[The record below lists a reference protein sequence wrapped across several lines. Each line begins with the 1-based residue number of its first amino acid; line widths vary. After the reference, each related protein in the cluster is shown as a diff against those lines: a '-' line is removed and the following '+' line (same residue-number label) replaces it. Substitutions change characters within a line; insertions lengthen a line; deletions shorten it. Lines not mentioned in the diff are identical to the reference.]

1 MNRTLKRPM
10 FRIGGSAGTGI
21 TSGLDQPRKQY
32 ANGSMDEKIKELN
45 EAFKRYQDMGG
56 TLPYKIFLKE
66 FATEN
71 FERGGRAG
79 YQQGSMPSFQA
90 QGLPGFLTSFG
101 LNLLATPPQGN
112 IFQTAGA
119 AAREPFN
126 QLQVSQARANELRG
140 ERDFLRSE
148 TDRKL
153 TAADER
159 LDKEIKSRET
169 IAGMKDDDAN
179 VMLYAEQYKDN
190 NGAPNIIKGKNAVD
204 FFETEYK
211 NLTDEFGVESVSV
224 EPIDVSL
231 YQSQKNIKKFR
242 NANPGAESKIYFDVA
257 SGRGVKLVKDVESG
271 DLKFIPADSSE
282 IDTSGDTMPEP
293 NENEIKIKPKFEET
307 FQPGLTE
314 TDELIIDTINESKEK
329 RKKGM
334 EQVPNFNI
342 YR

>member
-32 ANGSMDEKIKELN
+32 ANGSMDDKIKELN
-45 EAFKRYQDMGG
+45 EAFKKYQDMGG
-56 TLPYKIFLKE
+56 TLPYKIFAKE

-112 IFQTAGA
+112 IFQTAGV
-119 AAREPFN
+119 AARDPFN

-140 ERDFLRSE
+140 ERDFLRGE

-159 LDKEIKSRET
+159 LDKELASREK
-169 IAGMKDDDAN
+169 IAGMKDEDTN
-179 VMLYAEQYKDN
+179 VMAYAEVFKDN
-190 NGAPNIIKGKNAVD
+190 NGSPNLIKGQNAVD
-204 FFETEYK
+204 FFETKYNE
-211 NLTDEFGVESVSV
+211 LTGQYGVESVSV
-224 EPIDVSL
+224 EPIDVTL
-231 YQSQKNIKKFR
+231 YQSQQNLKKFK
-242 NANPGAESKIYFDVA
+242 NANPGVEGKIYFDVA
-257 SGRGVKLVKDVESG
+257 SGKGVKLVENIETRELKFVPVDISDEDMAG
-271 DLKFIPADSSE
+271 EFIPEKTTPGLFGQKTKPEKDLKEILPDFRDS
-282 IDTSGDTMPEP
+282 D
-293 NENEIKIKPKFEET
+293 F
-307 FQPGLTE
+307 
-314 TDELIIDTINESKEK
+314 DES
-329 RKKGM
+329 
-334 EQVPNFNI
+334 I
-342 YR
+342 YQ